1 MPDLYCD
8 IWVAGKKGNRSFFWF
23 LFFGGG
29 WRMNFPQSYKE
40 NLKHFLEEGSGVKPL
55 QVQSVQRTTGLVR
68 VKSSLTRK
76 YSDADGA
83 LLVEWLHR
91 RMIGQAG
98 VLSFFQL
105 THLLQRQ
112 RRGRQ
117 EPVTTLRGRNGCKSV
132 KEWTQNV
139 LLVRLFKAL
148 QALNNA
154 NKWRWMEKILCWLT
168 KGRNRGK
175 ETWGDHTQTVW
186 KKEKR

>member
-1 MPDLYCD
+1 
-8 IWVAGKKGNRSFFWF
+8 
-23 LFFGGG
+23 
-29 WRMNFPQSYKE
+29 
-40 NLKHFLEEGSGVKPL
+40 
-55 QVQSVQRTTGLVR
+55 
-68 VKSSLTRK
+68 
-76 YSDADGA
+76 
-83 LLVEWLHR
+83 
-91 RMIGQAG
+91 MIGQAG

-154 NKWRWMEKILCWLT
+154 NK
-168 KGRNRGK
+168 
-175 ETWGDHTQTVW
+175 
-186 KKEKR
+186 